1 MDSIFYGLSIGV
13 KGYIYRDDK
22 LGERAMEKLK
32 ELWDG
37 TKSIWTDLKKS
48 QKIFVVALV
57 VIIVIA
63 IIK

>member
-1 MDSIFYGLSIGV
+1 
-13 KGYIYRDDK
+13 
-22 LGERAMEKLK
+22 MEKLK
-32 ELWDG
+32 ELRDG

>member
-1 MDSIFYGLSIGV
+1 
-13 KGYIYRDDK
+13 
-22 LGERAMEKLK
+22 MEKLK